1 MLRII
6 QSTNAASAAHYYT
19 EGLKREDYYSLG
31 HEVEGRWHGLALE
44 KLGLASG
51 NTETAKQFTALLHNR
66 HPLTDKKLTP
76 RMNAGENRTPGW
88 DFVFSLPKSCS
99 LLLAVTGD
107 EELKR
112 AFRES
117 VAETMA
123 EIEKQV
129 ATRVRIGRRQE
140 DRATGNFA
148 WCEFL
153 HTTTR
158 PLEDGLPDPHFHIHA
173 YVFNLTHDLV
183 EDRFKAAKI
192 REIKDN
198 GFFYEA
204 LYDSILTQKL
214 EKIGYPV
221 ERTAK
226 GWELAWLNDP
236 SLLKK
241 FSRRTDEIEKLAKQL
256 GITDPKEKDK
266 LGAKTRNRKKNGLSE
281 SDLVE
286 AWKSRMNGAEQAA
299 LDQAYR
305 RQLRPPS
312 APRTTVGEALDFAE
326 AKLFQR
332 ESVVDRNRILASAL
346 KFGVGSVTLADI
358 EAEMKRR
365 GFIEREI
372 GGEPKVTTIPRV
384 VEEALMIQRVRDG
397 RGKLAPIHKGRLS
410 FSRDFLSKEQ
420 REAVRHILKSHDQV
434 IALRGKA
441 GSGKTTLLS
450 EVREQVE
457 KSGRRLFAF
466 APSAQASRGVLRDEG
481 FKGAETVARLLVDKQ
496 LQLATRGHVILIDE
510 AGTIGIPDLARIMEI
525 AGQSTRVIL
534 SGDTGQHAPVARGD
548 SMRLLE
554 TYAGL
559 PVATVRQIRRQES
572 EGYRKAVEAMAD
584 KDLKTAFARL
594 DEIGAITEVPDA
606 EIRYQR
612 LARDYAQCILETGI
626 APLLVSPTHAE
637 ARAAVKA
644 IRVHLSEIGK
654 LGPEQRFRQYRELK
668 WEDAEKGRAE
678 NYEPGQ
684 MVQFHQN
691 VAGIKRGAILPV
703 LGVDPAKTVW
713 AQAPNGKRVALD
725 LAKADRF
732 RVYEIGEVQFAP
744 GDPLKITNGGRDL
757 NGRRLENGK
766 LSTVK
771 GIGKDGRITLAN
783 GLVLSPDFGH
793 VAHGYDTSHSSQGK
807 TSREVFVAQSAM
819 SFRAGSSEQFY
830 VSISRGKERLRIY
843 TDDRTGLQLAVG
855 NSARRLSAL
864 EFTGLG
870 EEIFMKGS
878 LKGVEWTKRIAA
890 NREHRKQKFASHAQ
904 KVMADRNI
912 DPKQAISSFVDYI
925 EMRRAN
931 VSPDGKNRAKGHPD
945 SRKSKGRGKKGIP
958 DPRRN
963 EKAEKQPEQPAE
975 LSKKP
980 DPKEPEKKRT
990 SPRED
995 KPKKPEGKRANRGI
1009 KNSELQDTAK
1019 EMKASDKHLKE
1030 VVERTQRG
1038 RDAAKRGSQREID
1051 FSKTKASVGKL
1062 SGNKKTREEQI
1073 KQQITQKPPS
1083 PKPPT
1088 PTPPIRRGR

>member
-31 HEVEGRWHGLALE
+31 HEVGGRWHGLALE

-51 NTETAKQFTALLHNR
+51 SAETAKQFTALLHNR
-66 HPLTDKKLTP
+66 HPLTGKQLTP

-99 LLLAVTGD
+99 LLLATTGD
-107 EELKR
+107 EAIKK
-112 AFRES
+112 AFQES

-123 EIEKQV
+123 QIEKRV
-129 ATRVRIGRRQE
+129 ATRVRIGRKQE
-140 DRATGNFA
+140 DRTTGNFA

-173 YVFNLTHDLV
+173 YVFNLTHDVV

-198 GFFYEA
+198 AFFYEA
-204 LYDSILTQKL
+204 LYDSILTRKL

-236 SLLKK
+236 VLLKK
-241 FSRRTDEIEKLAKQL
+241 FSRRTDAIEKLAKQL

-281 SDLVE
+281 ADLVE
-286 AWKSRMNGAEQAA
+286 AWKARMNGAELAM
-299 LDQAYR
+299 LDQAHR
-305 RQLRPPS
+305 RQLPLPL

-332 ESVVDRNRILASAL
+332 DSVVARNRILAAAM
-346 KFGVGSVTLADI
+346 KFGVGRVSIEDI
-358 EAEMKRR
+358 YAEMKRR

-372 GGEPKVTTIPRV
+372 GGESKVTTIPRV
-384 VEEALMIQRVRDG
+384 VEEAMMIQRVRDG
-397 RGKLAPIHKGRLS
+397 RGQLAPIHKGRLS
-410 FSRDFLSKEQ
+410 FCRDFLSNEQ

-496 LQLATRGHVILIDE
+496 LQLTTRGHVILIDE

-548 SMRLLE
+548 AMRLLE

-559 PVATVRQIRRQES
+559 PVATIRQIRRQES
-572 EGYRKAVEAMAD
+572 EGYRKAVEAMAGR
-584 KDLKTAFARL
+584 DLKTAFARL
-594 DEIGAITEVPDA
+594 GKIDAITEIPDA
-606 EIRYQR
+606 DLRYQR
-612 LARDYAQCILETGI
+612 LAQDYSQCIEETGI
-626 APLLVSPTHAE
+626 APLLVAPTHAE

-644 IRVHLSEIGK
+644 IRSHLAEIGK

-668 WEDAEKGRAE
+668 WEDAEKLRAE
-678 NYEPGQ
+678 NYESGQ
-684 MVQFHQN
+684 VVQFHQN
-691 VAGIKRGAILPV
+691 AAGIKRGSILHV
-703 LGVDPAKTVW
+703 LGVDSARNVW
-713 AQAPNGKRVALD
+713 AQSPDGKRVTLD
-725 LAKADRF
+725 LTKADRF
-732 RVYEIGEVQFAP
+732 RIYEIGEVQFAP
-744 GDPLKITNGGRDL
+744 GDPLKITNGGKDL

-766 LSTVK
+766 LSTVRS
-771 GIGKDGRITLAN
+771 IGKDGRITLAN

-793 VAHGYDTSHSSQGK
+793 FAHGYDTSHSSQGK
-807 TSREVFVAQSAM
+807 TSREVFVAQSAT

-843 TDDRTGLQLAVG
+843 TDDRTKLQAAVG

-890 NREHRKQKFASHAQ
+890 DRERRKQKFASHAE
-904 KVMADRNI
+904 KLMADRKL

-931 VSPDGKNRAKGHPD
+931 ITSDGKNRAKGHPD
-945 SRKSKGRGKKGIP
+945 TRKSKGRGKKGVP

-963 EKAEKQPEQPAE
+963 EKPEKAPEQAAE
-975 LSKKP
+975 LAKKP
-980 DPKEPEKKRT
+980 GSKEPEIKQT
-990 SPRED
+990 SSRVDPA
-995 KPKKPEGKRANRGI
+995 KKPQGKKTTRGI
-1009 KNSELQDTAK
+1009 KNSEFHNAAK
-1019 EMKASDKHLKE
+1019 EMKTSDRHLKE
-1030 VVERTQRG
+1030 VVERTPRG
-1038 RDAAKRGSQREID
+1038 RDAAKSGSQREID
-1051 FSKTKASVGKL
+1051 FSKTKTSVGKL
-1062 SGNKKTREEQI
+1062 AGNKKTREAQI
-1073 KQQITQKPPS
+1073 KHQTTQKPPT

-1088 PTPPIRRGR
+1088 PTPTIRRGR